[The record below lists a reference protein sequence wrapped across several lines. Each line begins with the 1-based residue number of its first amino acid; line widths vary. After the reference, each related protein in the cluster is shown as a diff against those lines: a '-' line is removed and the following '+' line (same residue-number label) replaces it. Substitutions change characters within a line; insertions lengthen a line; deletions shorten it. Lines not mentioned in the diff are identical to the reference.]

1 MKNFFLKL
9 KNYFKEAKAENVY
22 SLDGCVPLVNAI
34 PFGLQHALSMF
45 IGNISPIILVC
56 AFIKDV
62 DNSVIQQII
71 QNGIFIAGIA
81 TAIQLFPIWRFGSKL
96 PIVSGISFTFV
107 GVLISVVSVYGY
119 GTMLG
124 SIIVGGLFIGV
135 FGLLAKYWRRFIPPI
150 VSSLVVL
157 AIGLS
162 LLSVGAKTFCGG
174 EGLINNPDAV
184 YGFASWQN
192 LLVATITLVSGIV
205 LNIVLK
211 GVWKN
216 LSILFSLLIGV
227 AISLFFKG
235 MIVPIDFG
243 DLPIFSLPK
252 FTSFGEITF
261 NLEAIVIVVV
271 IYLVS
276 STETIGNVSAICD
289 GALEKEVTEK
299 EIAGGIS
306 AVGFFSALSGA
317 LGCLPVTTYSQN
329 IGMVTQTK
337 VVNRFAILTG
347 AIFLIIAGLFPPL
360 AAVIQMIPQ
369 PVIGGCT
376 ILLFSSIVIT
386 GMQMLAKCGFN
397 MRNTLIISLSL
408 SIGFGFTLVP
418 EIVSSIFPSVN
429 SLGALILSNSVAM
442 IFIISFVLNLV
453 LPKNMDQKTSE

>member
-1 MKNFFLKL
+1 MKNFLLKL

-22 SLDGCVPLVNAI
+22 NLDGCVPLVNAI

-62 DNSVIQQII
+62 DSSIIQQII

-96 PIVSGISFTFV
+96 PVVSGISFTFV

-124 SIIVGGLFIGV
+124 SIIIGGLFIGV
-135 FGLLAKYWRRFIPPI
+135 FGMLAKYWRRFVPPI

-174 EGLINNPDAV
+174 EGLINNSEAI

-192 LLVATITLVSGIV
+192 LLVASITLVSGIV

-216 LSILFSLLIGV
+216 LSILFSLIIGV
-227 AISLFFKG
+227 VISLFFKG
-235 MIVPIDFG
+235 MIVSIDLSN
-243 DLPIFSLPK
+243 LPIFSLPK
-252 FTSFGEITF
+252 FTNFGEITF
-261 NLEAIVIVVV
+261 NLEAIIIVIV

-289 GALEKEVTEK
+289 AALEKEVTEK

-306 AVGFFSALSGA
+306 AVGFFSALSG
-317 LGCLPVTTYSQN
+317 LFGCLPVTTYSQN

-360 AAVIQMIPQ
+360 AAIIQMIPQ

-397 MRNTLIISLSL
+397 TRNTLIISLSL

-418 EIVSSIFPSVN
+418 EIVNSIFTSQN

-453 LPKNMDQKTSE
+453 LPKNMDEKKSE

>member
-9 KNYFKEAKAENVY
+9 KNYFKEAKSENVY
-22 SLDGCVPLVNAI
+22 NLDGCVPLVNAI

-45 IGNISPIILVC
+45 IGNITPIILVC

-62 DNSVIQQII
+62 DSSIIQQII
-71 QNGIFIAGIA
+71 QNGIFIAGIS
-81 TAIQLFPIWRFGSKL
+81 TAIQLFPIWRIGSRL
-96 PIVSGISFTFV
+96 PVVSGIGFTFV

-124 SIIVGGLFIGV
+124 SIIAGGLFIAV
-135 FGLLAKYWRRFIPPI
+135 FGLLAKYWRRFIPSI
-150 VSSLVVL
+150 VSSLVVFTL
-157 AIGLS
+157 GLS

-174 EGLINNPDAV
+174 EELINNSDAI

-192 LLVATITLVSGIV
+192 LLVASITLISGIV

-227 AISLFFKG
+227 VVSLFFER
-235 MIVPIDFG
+235 MINPIDFNN
-243 DLPIFSLPK
+243 LPIFSLPK
-252 FTSFGEITF
+252 FTNFSGITF
-261 NLEAIVIVVV
+261 NVEAIIIVIV
-271 IYLVS
+271 IYLVA
-276 STETIGNVSAICD
+276 STETIGNLTAICNGSLD
-289 GALEKEVTEK
+289 REVTEK
-299 EIAGGIS
+299 EIAGGI
-306 AVGFFSALSGA
+306 AAAGLFSAISGT

-347 AIFLIIAGLFPPL
+347 AIFLIITGLFPPL
-360 AAVIQMIPQ
+360 AAIIQMIPQ

-386 GMQMLAKCGFN
+386 GMQMLSKCGFN
-397 MRNTLIISLSL
+397 TRNTLIISLSL
-408 SIGFGFTLVP
+408 SIAYGSVLVP
-418 EIVSSIFPSVN
+418 EIVDSIFTSQN
-429 SLGALILSNSVAM
+429 SLGYLICTNSVAM
-442 IFIISFVLNLV
+442 TFIISFVLNLI
-453 LPKNMDQKTSE
+453 LPKNMEEKKDE